1 MTVFPVSMAVQEQV
15 VRMEQAVHLAVPA
28 PAGRMDLM
36 EHRGLLELL
45 APQGQVVLQVVVDLA
60 VPMEPLVPP
69 ELMVHTAHQE
79 QAEHLALMAPTER
92 PVHPVLMDHMVLP
105 EHLVRQEPLALLA
118 VVAQVVLLELA
129 EQTVHTAHRELV
141 ELMGLME
148 PPVLL
153 ARVGQT
159 EVMGLAERLE
169 SPVQVGPL
177 EVELILGV
185 NGQTILNI
193 IPAT

>member
-1 MTVFPVSMAVQEQV
+1 
-15 VRMEQAVHLAVPA
+15 
-28 PAGRMDLM
+28 
-36 EHRGLLELL
+36 
-45 APQGQVVLQVVVDLA
+45 
-60 VPMEPLVPP
+60 
-69 ELMVHTAHQE
+69 
-79 QAEHLALMAPTER
+79 MAPTER

-129 EQTVHTAHRELV
+129 EQTVLTAHRELV
-141 ELMGLME
+141 ELMGLTELLEQMALMA

-169 SPVQVGPL
+169 SPVQAGPL